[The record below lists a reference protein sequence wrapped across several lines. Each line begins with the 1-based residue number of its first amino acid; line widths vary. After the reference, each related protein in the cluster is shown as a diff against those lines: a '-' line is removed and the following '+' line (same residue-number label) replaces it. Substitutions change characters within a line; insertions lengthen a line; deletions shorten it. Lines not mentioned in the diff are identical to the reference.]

1 MILKILRNNLM
12 DKIRSQFVPNQKKQN
27 KHLLPTI
34 KKPLLGKG
42 FNDDSDW
49 AQTSDLYPVKVDI
62 WHTVSITN
70 ILWCSLVFFKNR
82 KKCYLFIHLF

>member
-12 DKIRSQFVPNQKKQN
+12 DKVLSQFVPNQKKQN
-27 KHLLPTI
+27 KYLLPTI

-49 AQTSDLYPVKVDI
+49 AQTSDLYPVKVDM
-62 WHTVSITN
+62 
-70 ILWCSLVFFKNR
+70 
-82 KKCYLFIHLF
+82 